1 MKENRAFRSLFIT
14 KKQRGFAWNFLETPI
29 QNVQRCLSLLFQS
42 ALFLVFPLF
51 QKYLK
56 SLVRTSKMV
65 NSVVYQPCI
74 TGIFHHMLEIFKY
87 FEFMV
92 FTFLENTLNPGI
104 FTHAPVIHLRIQE
117 EFFENLFPSAAE
129 RGWRELW
136 FALIKFN
143 QKWNIRLNVFYII
156 CNFIWF

>member
-1 MKENRAFRSLFIT
+1 MKENRAFRILFIT
-14 KKQRGFAWNFLETPI
+14 KNQRGFAWNFLETPV
-29 QNVQRCLSLLFQS
+29 QNVQRCLSLVFQR

-65 NSVVYQPCI
+65 E
-74 TGIFHHMLEIFKY
+74 TFKY

-129 RGWRELW
+129 RGWREL
-136 FALIKFN
+136 
-143 QKWNIRLNVFYII
+143 
-156 CNFIWF
+156 